1 MSDDTYIV
9 FVSIPR
15 DEARAF
21 AKKLID
27 KRLGACVNIIPK
39 MESFYWWDDKVLE
52 DSESLLLVKTS
63 AARYEE
69 LRDYVETHH
78 PYDLPEVVAVSM
90 ADGLPD
96 YLAWIRRE
104 TK

>member
-27 KRLGACVNIIPK
+27 ERLGACVNIIPK
-39 MESFYWWDDKVLE
+39 MESFYWWDDEVLE

-63 AARYEE
+63 SARYED
-69 LRDYVETHH
+69 LREYVEAHH
-78 PYDLPEVVAVSM
+78 PYDLPEVVAVPV
-90 ADGLPD
+90 AGGLPD